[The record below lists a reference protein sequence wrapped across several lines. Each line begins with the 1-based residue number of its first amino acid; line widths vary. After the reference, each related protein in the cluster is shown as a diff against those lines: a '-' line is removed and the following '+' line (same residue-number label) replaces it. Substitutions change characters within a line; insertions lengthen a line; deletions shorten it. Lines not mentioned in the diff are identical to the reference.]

1 MTSKPD
7 GEKLIKMIV
16 EEKNLVVVVDF
27 LVDVVQFFRTPYN
40 GSDVQPYQFM
50 PMFNNYPP
58 MVLEVKVSNVWAI
71 IPGDYSTL
79 NCQSLAILLDA
90 VYRQSWRGDNWIG
103 PGACTKFIEAI
114 LKKIYIFKTDYLVKS
129 NDTPGDSNQNSPI
142 EKNSKKG
149 VTFEKYT
156 PA

>member
-40 GSDVQPYQFM
+40 GSDVQPYQQM

-71 IPGDYSTL
+71 IPGDYSTS

-90 VYRQSWRGDNWIG
+90 VYR
-103 PGACTKFIEAI
+103 
-114 LKKIYIFKTDYLVKS
+114 
-129 NDTPGDSNQNSPI
+129 
-142 EKNSKKG
+142 
-149 VTFEKYT
+149 
-156 PA
+156 